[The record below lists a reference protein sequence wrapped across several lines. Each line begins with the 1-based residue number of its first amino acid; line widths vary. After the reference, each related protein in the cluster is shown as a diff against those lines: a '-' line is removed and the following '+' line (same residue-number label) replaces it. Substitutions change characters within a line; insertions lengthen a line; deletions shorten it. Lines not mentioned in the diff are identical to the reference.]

1 MVVILNAV
9 LIDDLPAVEAAC
21 AEALAGGV
29 SRSDVG
35 LNLLALKRCRPQPTG
50 ADWIRRKAQFRSKKT
65 KARLLCVA

>member
-35 LNLLALKRCRPQPTG
+35 LNLLALIGFGGRRSFDRKKPRPDYYVLHNCNIP
-50 ADWIRRKAQFRSKKT
+50 A
-65 KARLLCVA
+65 